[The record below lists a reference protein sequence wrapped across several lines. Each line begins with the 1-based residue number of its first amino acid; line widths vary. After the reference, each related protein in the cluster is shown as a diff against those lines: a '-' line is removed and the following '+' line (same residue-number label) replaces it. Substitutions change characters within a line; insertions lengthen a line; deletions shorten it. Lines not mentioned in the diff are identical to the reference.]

1 VGGALAAGLV
11 AAVLLFPDPATLW
24 TRLLGYASPAGAFV
38 AEDASGVAVLRDDGE
53 RSILFVDGI
62 EQGEVPFLD
71 IHATLGIIPSLTHP
85 NPQQALMIGIG
96 SAGTPFGVGAN
107 PSIARIVAVELVG
120 AEIPVLRQHAET
132 FPDSPLR
139 AFFDDPRVEIV
150 VGDGRRVL
158 AQSPVK
164 FDIIEADPLYPWRS
178 HAGMLYSREYFESAR
193 AQLAEGGLMAQWLPT
208 PRAQAT
214 FMSVFPY
221 GVDVGTN
228 VLLGSN
234 QPIDYNPQRILD
246 RLQEPAIVEYLER
259 GQVDVDAIRALV
271 QTGTPRLWTPESA
284 RNESDINTDLFPK
297 DEYYLNVA
305 LP

>member
-1 VGGALAAGLV
+1 
-11 AAVLLFPDPATLW
+11 
-24 TRLLGYASPAGAFV
+24 
-38 AEDASGVAVLRDDGE
+38 
-53 RSILFVDGI
+53 
-62 EQGEVPFLD
+62 
-71 IHATLGIIPSLTHP
+71 
-85 NPQQALMIGIG
+85 
-96 SAGTPFGVGAN
+96 
-107 PSIARIVAVELVG
+107 
-120 AEIPVLRQHAET
+120 
-132 FPDSPLR
+132 
-139 AFFDDPRVEIV
+139 
-150 VGDGRRVL
+150 
-158 AQSPVK
+158 
-164 FDIIEADPLYPWRS
+164 
-178 HAGMLYSREYFESAR
+178 
-193 AQLAEGGLMAQWLPT
+193 MAQWLPT